1 MNATPQQAYE
11 QIIAASPPN
20 YPTMFRN
27 RVAES
32 STAIAFTVPQGEGW
46 RDVSWAEVRKIADRG
61 AAGLLALGLQAEERV
76 AIASNTRFEWVL
88 ADLAIACAAG
98 ATTTV
103 YPNTTGEEM
112 GYILTDSGSKMVFA
126 EDAEQLDK
134 VLALTELN
142 DKIEQI
148 IVLADDAAAS
158 AATDERVM
166 SWQELLDKGEAY
178 LAEHPDSVDT
188 AIASAGPDTLSTL
201 IYTSGT
207 TGRPKGVQLL
217 HRNWTYEGYAIKYL
231 DFVTSDDVLYLWL
244 PLSHVFG
251 RDLVSLQLSIGFRS
265 VVDGRI
271 DRIVQGL
278 GETHPTILVGVPRI
292 FEKVRAAVLTMN
304 PSGGLKGRISKW
316 AFDVGRATLPW
327 RLDGRPLPAGLG
339 IQFRLA
345 DKLVFSKLK
354 QKLGGNMRFMVSGSA
369 KLSRQ
374 VQEWF
379 YSAGITII
387 EGYGATET
395 AAIAFVDH
403 EHELPRHGSV
413 GRAIPGL
420 EVRIAEDGEV
430 LLKGATIARGY
441 HNLPEETDAA
451 FVDGWYQTGDIG
463 VLDGDGY
470 LTITDRKKDLFKTSS
485 GKYVAPQKVEN
496 TVMANIPYV
505 SQVVAIGDDRK
516 YVTALLA
523 LDPVSLQKWADKR
536 GKGDLPVEEL
546 SQLPE
551 IRKSI
556 ERLMRRANSR
566 LERWEQV
573 KRFKILESE
582 FSLADGTLTPSLKV
596 RRGEVAAT
604 YADEIEQLYADDAT
618 SDLDK

>member
-1 MNATPQQAYE
+1 M
-11 QIIAASPPN
+11 
-20 YPTMFRN
+20 
-27 RVAES
+27 
-32 STAIAFTVPQGEGW
+32 
-46 RDVSWAEVRKIADRG
+46 
-61 AAGLLALGLQAEERV
+61 
-76 AIASNTRFEWVL
+76 
-88 ADLAIACAAG
+88 
-98 ATTTV
+98 
-103 YPNTTGEEM
+103 
-112 GYILTDSGSKMVFA
+112 
-126 EDAEQLDK
+126 
-134 VLALTELN
+134 
-142 DKIEQI
+142 
-148 IVLADDAAAS
+148 
-158 AATDERVM
+158 
-166 SWQELLDKGEAY
+166 
-178 LAEHPDSVDT
+178 
-188 AIASAGPDTLSTL
+188 
-201 IYTSGT
+201 
-207 TGRPKGVQLL
+207 
-217 HRNWTYEGYAIKYL
+217 
-231 DFVTSDDVLYLWL
+231 LYLWL

-451 FVDGWYQTGDIG
+451 FVDGWYHTGDIG

-523 LDPVSLQKWADKR
+523 LDPVLLQKWADKR
-536 GKGDLPVEEL
+536 GKVDLSVEEL